1 MWAGGNTR
9 QPDFMEYHYFLD
21 MKLSSFVHHLA
32 HDEVLGI
39 QTTEDVENQEVA

>member
-1 MWAGGNTR
+1 MVTRTNQTLWNTII
-9 QPDFMEYHYFLD
+9 FLD
-21 MKLSSFVHHLA
+21 MKLSSFVHHLV